1 MKLGDLTLNDN
12 LKNRHTET
20 ATTSTVDDE
29 SLAQLNI
36 PEDKRYSYENVFE
49 EDIPLNKFWDS
60 SDIVGNDI
68 CVTIRKRAQMGYSV
82 DCDKNISILEKLDVA
97 DSTLF

>member
-60 SDIVGNDI
+60 SDIRMTSVLPLENGHRWGI
-68 CVTIRKRAQMGYSV
+68 VLIVTKIF
-82 DCDKNISILEKLDVA
+82 
-97 DSTLF
+97 LFWRN